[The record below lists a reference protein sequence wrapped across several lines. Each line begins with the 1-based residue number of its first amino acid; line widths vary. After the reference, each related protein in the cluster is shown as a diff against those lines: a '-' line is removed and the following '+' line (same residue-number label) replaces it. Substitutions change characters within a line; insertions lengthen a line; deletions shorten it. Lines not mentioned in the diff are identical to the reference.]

1 MAEKRYLKDE
11 LDWERFWIDGIFLL
25 PLAQRFSSLDQA
37 HQIWGPIAVEWGNLR
52 ISSEEL

>member
-11 LDWERFWIDGIFLL
+11 LDWERFWIDGIFSL
-25 PLAQRFSSLDQA
+25 PLAQRFSSLDQT